1 MLFFNV
7 FRKMSEVVVPG
18 DVIGDASSYESG
30 PGTLVCGSSIV
41 STLVGR
47 RVVDGKV
54 VSVVRGQSETSS
66 LTPQVGDV
74 VLLRVTRV
82 DPKAARGKLLAIGEQ
97 PLRGEFGAMIRVQ
110 DVRLTLVD
118 KIEM

>member
-1 MLFFNV
+1 MSDSVV
-7 FRKMSEVVVPG
+7 FVPG
-18 DVIGDASSYESG
+18 DVVGNVAESESG

-47 RVVDGKV
+47 LSVSGKTL
-54 VSVVRGQSETSS
+54 SVCRSDQESSS
-66 LTPQVGDV
+66 LTPQVGDI
-74 VLLRVTRV
+74 VLLRITRI
-82 DPKAARGKLLAIGEQ
+82 DPKAARGRLLAIGDQ

-118 KIEM
+118 TIEM